1 MRLFSYSPDSDLFR
15 FRLNHALVL
24 RGTLLLIGYL
34 GWQVYNSRGRA
45 VQPAA
50 AVEKVLDHYRQDLAL
65 LDTSVQRLRVAVI
78 NNEPE
83 PVVQE
88 RFRQARYAWKRV
100 EWLAEYYHPTTAKS
114 INGPALV
121 EVEEDDPLATEIQPE
136 GFQVVE
142 EYLFPSVST
151 DDTVALNHEIAVL
164 HSNVK
169 RLRKVAVDHTSEA
182 HLFDALRLELFR
194 IQSLGIT
201 GFDSPVATG
210 SIPEAAQAIASVRT
224 NVELLIQGRSQVPT
238 AWVAFDSLVIHAK
251 QSLDQ
256 APDFNHFDRLAFIRT
271 CANPLSEAL
280 YRVQQELHIDPFQER
295 RLLRTTA
302 RSLSDPNAFD
312 AAYFVASPADEPT
325 PERTLLGQA
334 LFFDPVLSGNN
345 QRSCA
350 SCHQPDK
357 GFSDGVPKSI
367 SLKNG
372 ETVLRNA
379 PTLWNVAYQ
388 AAQFYDSRV
397 TYLEDQVVDVIANP
411 NEMHGSLK
419 EAARKLS
426 VNKEY
431 LRQFKAAYPEEGV
444 TEHSLK
450 NALASYLRSLQ
461 SLDSPVDKYLRG
473 EQAELSLEEKAGF
486 NVFMGKGKC
495 ATCHFYPLYN
505 GTVPPGYE
513 LAESEVL
520 GVPASANGTRL
531 DRDPGK
537 YGLHPVRKN
546 KHAFKTPTVR
556 NVALTA
562 PYMHNG
568 VYQTLE
574 EVVEFYNKGGGAGLG
589 FSLDN
594 QTLPGDSLH
603 LSTSEKK
610 ALIAFMKVLTST
622 PASPVAQVGTSAVA
636 RRN

>member
-1 MRLFSYSPDSDLFR
+1 MRLFSYSPDSDKFR
-15 FRLNHALVL
+15 LRLNHALILV
-24 RGTLLLIGYL
+24 GTLLMIGYL
-34 GWQVYNSRGRA
+34 GWQVYNSPTKA

-50 AVEKVLDHYRQDLAL
+50 TVEKVLDHYRQELAL
-65 LDTSVQRLRVAVI
+65 LDTAVHSLRVAVVSH
-78 NNEPE
+78 EPE

-142 EYLFPSVST
+142 EYLFPTVSS
-151 DDTVALNHEIAVL
+151 DDTAALNHEIAVL

-182 HLFDALRLELFR
+182 HLFDAMRLELFR
-194 IQSLGIT
+194 VVSLGIT
-201 GFDSPVATG
+201 GFDSPVATH
-210 SIPEAAQAIASVRT
+210 SIPEAAQAIGSVRD
-224 NVELLIQGRSQVPT
+224 NVDLLIKDRSQVPPSW
-238 AWVAFDSLVIHAK
+238 AAFDSLVIRAK

-256 APDFNHFDRLAFIRT
+256 ADFNHFNRLTFIRS

-280 YRVQQELHIDPFQER
+280 YRVQQELHIAPFQER

-302 RSLSDPNAFD
+302 RSLSDPNAFN

-325 PERTLLGQA
+325 PERTLLGQR

-357 GFSDGVPKSI
+357 GFSDGVPRST
-367 SLKNG
+367 SLTNG
-372 ETVLRNA
+372 KTVLRNA

-397 TYLEDQVVDVIANP
+397 TFLEDQVVDVIANP

-419 EAARKLS
+419 EAAKQLS
-426 VNKEY
+426 DNKEY
-431 LRQFKAAYPEEGV
+431 LRQFKAAYPAEGI

-461 SLDSPVDKYLRG
+461 SLDSPVDRYLRG
-473 EQAELSLEEKAGF
+473 EKVSLSLEEQAGF

-513 LAESEVL
+513 LTESEVL
-520 GVPASANGTRL
+520 GVPASARSNQL
-531 DRDPGK
+531 DADPGK

-546 KHAFKTPTVR
+546 KHAFKTPTLR

-574 EVVEFYNKGGGAGLG
+574 EVVEFYNNGGGAGLG

-594 QTLPGDSLH
+594 QTLPGDSLN
-603 LSTSEKK
+603 LSTSEKR
-610 ALIAFMKVLTST
+610 ALVAFMKKLTST
-622 PASPVAQVGTSAVA
+622 PASAAASVTAGAVA